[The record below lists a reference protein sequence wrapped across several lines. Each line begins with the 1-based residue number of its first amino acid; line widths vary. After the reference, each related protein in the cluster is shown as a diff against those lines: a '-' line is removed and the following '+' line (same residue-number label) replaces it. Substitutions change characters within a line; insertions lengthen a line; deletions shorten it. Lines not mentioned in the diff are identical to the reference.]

1 MILGKLKDVDC
12 KSLFSFSNMGIEA
25 LPNGKPGWRPLEPLE
40 YEFNEPDDVSLAA
53 ATSIRKPELK
63 SRVIS
68 SDAIR
73 MKCTRDFASFRG
85 VSITRVQL
93 RFSFQWHV

>member
-25 LPNGKPGWRPLEPLE
+25 LPNGKPSWRPLE

-53 ATSIRKPELK
+53 ATSIRKPELGI
-63 SRVIS
+63 SGRRDAASSLQSIFQSDSMAEITGRDTVIYPT
-68 SDAIR
+68 AY
-73 MKCTRDFASFRG
+73 
-85 VSITRVQL
+85 
-93 RFSFQWHV
+93 